1 MEYADPANIT
11 NKAPDPADIANADAF
26 EGLAQ
31 NDQNF
36 ATTTPDQLTINELLD
51 TPDAPE

>member
-11 NKAPDPADIANADAF
+11 NEAPDPANIADTDAF
-26 EGLAQ
+26 EELAQ

-36 ATTTPDQLTINELLD
+36 ATTTPDQLTINESPD